1 MIQLTHDQLLALS
14 SWFVPERPALI
25 ALHVLNSGN
34 GLCFADRWP
43 QPRAL
48 VVAIG
53 SLCSLL
59 GDPAALT
66 PGDLIAHVRGLLYA
80 EPPFLPLMQ
89 ATFPGVRAIDRVVFH
104 LEQEPTFTAPSGTRV
119 RQLQPADAGAIAALS
134 PDSLFLANTWGG
146 PDGLAASGYAWGAF
160 AGDNLAS
167 LACTFLVG
175 DEIEDAGIATEA
187 PYRRQG
193 LALACAGALC
203 QDIRRRGRI
212 PTWTTSTDNPASI
225 HLAEKLGFTQT
236 AAELLYLLG
245 PPASNA

>member
-1 MIQLTHDQLLALS
+1 MLELTPDQLASLS
-14 SWFVPERPALI
+14 TWFVPERPALI
-25 ALHVLNSGN
+25 ALHVLNSRN
-34 GLCFADRWP
+34 GLAFADRWP

-48 VVAIG
+48 AIAIG

-66 PGDLIAHVRGLLYA
+66 PGDLIPHVHGLLYA
-80 EPPFLPLMQ
+80 APAFLPLVQ
-89 ATFPGVRAIDRVVFH
+89 ATFPAVRPIDRVVFH
-104 LEQEPTFTAPSGTRV
+104 LEQEPAFAVPTGARV
-119 RQLQPADAGAIAALS
+119 RQLQPTDAGAIAALN
-134 PDSLFLANTWGG
+134 PDSRFLANTWGG

-167 LACTFLVG
+167 LACTFLLG
-175 DEIEDAGIATEA
+175 NEIEDVGIATEA

-203 QDIRRRGRI
+203 QDIRRRGRL
-212 PTWTTSTDNPASI
+212 PTWTTSTDNPGSI
-225 HLAEKLGFTQT
+225 YLAEKLGFTQT

-245 PPASNA
+245 PPASPT